1 MSTIAGQIND
11 QITAGRRTI
20 ERSLNDV
27 KDLEMPDVPPVA
39 IAAGVAAALMAFGV
53 LGWLIYRSR
62 RRRTIVERLQE
73 AVPDGVRELPQ
84 GLRDQVRRVR

>member
-1 MSTIAGQIND
+1 MSTIAEQIND

-62 RRRTIVERLQE
+62 RRKTIVQRLQD